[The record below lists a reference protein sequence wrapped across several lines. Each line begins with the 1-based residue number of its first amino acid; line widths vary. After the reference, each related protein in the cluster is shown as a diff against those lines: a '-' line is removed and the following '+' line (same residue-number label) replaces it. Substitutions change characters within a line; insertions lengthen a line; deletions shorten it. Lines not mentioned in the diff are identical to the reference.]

1 MSVESSTTLES
12 VQETPSERVGSLG
25 LPLLSG
31 EEALCAGA
39 EETLKI
45 NTRKEMTHSRCC
57 FWSVRPDIHQRLYK
71 YIRFVAITNFRGST
85 NFDIVMD
92 KR

>member
-39 EETLKI
+39 EKTLKNKHTQNNALTLWFPKRVHI
-45 NTRKEMTHSRCC
+45 YI
-57 FWSVRPDIHQRLYK
+57 SVCRNIQ
-71 YIRFVAITNFRGST
+71 VS
-85 NFDIVMD
+85 
-92 KR
+92 

>member
-31 EEALCAGA
+31 EEELCAGA
-39 EETLKI
+39 EDTLKNRRESNI
-45 NTRKEMTHSRCC
+45 FT
-57 FWSVRPDIHQRLYK
+57 LL
-71 YIRFVAITNFRGST
+71 
-85 NFDIVMD
+85 
-92 KR
+92 